1 LCQAKLRW
9 IVSSFSHLKL
19 FWWWNYQGAAAK
31 ITGIEKEVKG
41 ISKEL
46 TDIAKNTK
54 EGVSWGNKI
63 WKVLDAGAR
72 VSREAPD
79 IGQGLAKEVV
89 TALTKVCPNLWF
101 C

>member
-1 LCQAKLRW
+1 M
-9 IVSSFSHLKL
+9 
-19 FWWWNYQGAAAK
+19 
-31 ITGIEKEVKG
+31 
-41 ISKEL
+41 
-46 TDIAKNTK
+46 
-54 EGVSWGNKI
+54 SWGNKI